1 MTIEAEIRDM
11 NGAPLVLGQRVRVY
25 EQRYAVAGRD
35 EACGVPV
42 VTVDSGRRLPVA
54 DVPLFEGVLRWNEF
68 EAMVEITV
76 ERLWAWGAD
85 DGMPTPTAVKFGGA
99 SYAVEAI

>member
-1 MTIEAEIRDM
+1 M
-11 NGAPLVLGQRVRVY
+11 LVG
-25 EQRYAVAGRD
+25 RYDVAGRD
-35 EACGVPV
+35 EAFGVPV

-76 ERLWAWGAD
+76 ERLWAWGSD
-85 DGMPTPTAVKFGGA
+85 DGTPTPVAVKLGGA
-99 SYAVEAI
+99 AYAVEAITT